1 MIYLTNKHGE
11 LRRTCGGNAPYA
23 GTRSDNE
30 QSKFFREKHHLH
42 GFFYIVS
49 LDCPGVTNK
58 LQGFRV
64 VDGDFDQETV
74 DICSQTIGFF

>member
-1 MIYLTNKHGE
+1 MAGMHHMQEQEVTMNSPNSLEKNIIYMV
-11 LRRTCGGNAPYA
+11 
-23 GTRSDNE
+23 
-30 QSKFFREKHHLH
+30 
-42 GFFYIVS
+42 FFYIVS